1 MYDGDEKKDQ
11 DRAIWFHA
19 SQVGCVCDGVTSSP
33 FSSESAELVS
43 HYSPILFSNEI
54 GERMQVLCDLLMV
67 MRNEKLS
74 TNVNLQPEASKEMQI
89 MLKKVVQEKI
99 RYSHQTTV
107 VATKLV
113 RTDQCTLLK
122 VIRCG
127 DSMFFAFSPD
137 GDLLSCSPFD
147 DVVRECEQQEARKG
161 GVFLHKIDFA
171 PGDEILAKFICTAS
185 KCPQV
190 AAKAGIKTSCLNKWI
205 ICAPLDKCH
214 RNNINK
220 TLQGKRNLCL
230 ESSDRLVVPIY
241 LCGAAIKTGSRRYI
255 HFPYSDFIRVID
267 SRPRNNGFKNG
278 GTVTAV
284 LPDHFYTGDWTYFE
298 DRFPLDANFVLTS
311 DGFHNCFKNPKELWF
326 WLNKHRK
333 DLQDLT
339 RQKQLLESLHQ
350 NLHKEHSDDDISFV
364 WVYPKQIDKRF
375 SEAEEIDYQGEISSG
390 V

>member
-11 DRAIWFHA
+11 DRAVWFFA
-19 SQVGCVCDGVTSSP
+19 SQVASVCDGVTSSP

-43 HYSPILFSNEI
+43 NYSQILFSNEI
-54 GERMQVLCDLLMV
+54 GERMQVLCDLLMA

-74 TNVNLQPEASKEMQI
+74 TNINLQSEASREMKI
-89 MLKKVVQEKI
+89 MLKKVVQEKN

-127 DSMFFAFSPD
+127 DSMFFAFSPN

-147 DVVRECEQQEARKG
+147 DGVHECEKQKARKG
-161 GVFLHKIDFA
+161 ATFLHKIDFA

-190 AAKAGIKTSCLNKWI
+190 AAKAGIKACLNKWI

-230 ESSDRLVVPIY
+230 KSSDRLIVPKY
-241 LCGAAIKTGSRRYI
+241 LYGTANKTGSRYYI
-255 HFPYSDFIRVID
+255 HFPYSDLIRVID
-267 SRPRNNGFKNG
+267 SRPRNNEFQNG

-298 DRFPLDANFVLTS
+298 DRFPLDTNFVLAS
-311 DGFHNCFKNPKELWF
+311 DGFYNCFKDPKELWL

-333 DLQDLT
+333 YLQDPIS
-339 RQKQLLESLHQ
+339 QKQPLEFLHQ

-364 WVYPKQIDKRF
+364 WVYPKQIDKRL
-375 SEAEEIDYQGEISSG
+375 SQAEGNNFQGEISSG